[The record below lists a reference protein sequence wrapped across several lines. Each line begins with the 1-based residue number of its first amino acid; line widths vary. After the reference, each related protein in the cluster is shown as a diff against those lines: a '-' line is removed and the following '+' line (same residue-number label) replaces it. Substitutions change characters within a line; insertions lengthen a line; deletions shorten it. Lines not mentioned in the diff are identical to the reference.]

1 MVEEPRTKDV
11 FRELDGFLVMVSM
24 FSALALP
31 EVQGQTIIDPEQRME
46 VTRLAF
52 AIISEAMRDHFVNSS
67 YFNVSIT
74 TLSTCEELNLLVP
87 ETSWLCS
94 IAAGSHTVNNR
105 PTNVRSNN
113 GIFACAGAAELLTL
127 QSVYKPSSI
136 SPDASQD

>member
-67 YFNVSIT
+67 YFNVSMT
-74 TLSTCEELNLLVP
+74 TLFACGEPDLIVP
-87 ETSWLCS
+87 ETSWLCT
-94 IAAGSHTVNNR
+94 AAASSHTVNNR
-105 PTNVRSNN
+105 STNVRSDN
-113 GIFACAGAAELLTL
+113 GIFACSGSAELLA
-127 QSVYKPSSI
+127 I
-136 SPDASQD
+136 